1 MGKKAV
7 AFNLADEIF
16 TREFFCLCSWTGQT
30 NTETDNT
37 KFALMHYPETIRM
50 FWEIV
55 NNSDKSYDKQ
65 ANKAFLQSLMNRA
78 KYRISQNNDPAK
90 KIKAAAGKT
99 RPRNLIYKKRK
110 IENKNENDNENENDS
125 SHEANETAS
134 KETDANTTES
144 TAPESAEIV

>member
-1 MGKKAV
+1 
-7 AFNLADEIF
+7 
-16 TREFFCLCSWTGQT
+16 
-30 NTETDNT
+30 
-37 KFALMHYPETIRM
+37 MHYPETIRM